1 MATILV
7 LALAMPASET
17 SGRPRPGVRKRWV
30 RIAAVSGYYFLVSGA
45 MAVQLVEMVRLTQA
59 QLGVSMIP
67 FSVVG
72 ALLAV
77 ASVAAGERLPT
88 RRATA
93 GSAAAVFWA
102 AGAVITGAKV
112 AALRRFI
119 GDEEGSTGPLA
130 RQGTIYPVADQM
142 VDNAAL
148 AGVYAALVAVE
159 LVLGLV
165 VLPSVSKIEGAPGTA
180 HIELAD
186 K

>member
-1 MATILV
+1 MATMLV

-17 SGRPRPGVRKRWV
+17 SGRPRPGVRQRWV
-30 RIAAVSGYYFLVSGA
+30 RMAALSGYYFLVSGA
-45 MAVQLVEMVRLTQA
+45 IAVQLLEMARLTQA
-59 QLGVSMIP
+59 RLGVAMIP

-93 GSAAAVFWA
+93 GAAAAVFWA
-102 AGAVITGAKV
+102 VGAAVAAAKAGA
-112 AALRRFI
+112 LQRFL

-130 RQGTIYPVADQM
+130 RQGTMYPVADQM

-148 AGVYAALVAVE
+148 AGVYAALTAVE

-165 VLPSVSKIEGAPGTA
+165 VLPSVSKVDGAPGTA
-180 HIELAD
+180 HIDLAD